1 MRRQQYLINF
11 SFPKR
16 SSCSSQKTYIYTYT
30 RRIRVYK
37 RSYLFIYSFLYSIY
51 SFFVNEYQLS
61 QQSKKTP
68 QTIGFPIISLLA
80 NMAKAPPLI
89 SFLLFSAAVLLT
101 FPAAISS
108 IGVNYGT
115 LGNLPPPTQVA
126 NFLKT
131 QTSID
136 SVKIFNVDPN
146 ILRAFAGTGISVV
159 VTVPNGDIPALANG
173 MQARRWVS
181 ANILPFHPQTKI
193 KYISVGNEIL
203 LTGDNNTISKL
214 LPAMRTINSALVRVG
229 VRDVK
234 VSLLSIFLF
243 FFGK

>member
-1 MRRQQYLINF
+1 
-11 SFPKR
+11 
-16 SSCSSQKTYIYTYT
+16 
-30 RRIRVYK
+30 
-37 RSYLFIYSFLYSIY
+37 
-51 SFFVNEYQLS
+51 
-61 QQSKKTP
+61 
-68 QTIGFPIISLLA
+68 
-80 NMAKAPPLI
+80 MAKAPPSI
-89 SFLLFSAAVLLT
+89 SLLLLLSAAIFLAL
-101 FPAAISS
+101 PAVISA

-115 LGNLPPPTQVA
+115 LGNLPPPTEVA

-173 MQARRWVS
+173 RQARRWVS

-203 LTGDNNTISKL
+203 LTGDNNMISNL
-214 LPAMRTINSALVRVG
+214 LPAMRNLNKALVRAG

-234 VSLLSIFLF
+234 VSFAFVFLTLKIFAI
-243 FFGK
+243 FGK